1 MSNQSDEQWAFDAYE
16 AVRARLPRP
25 DFGSQWHDA
34 NTLADIADDFDV
46 FLLDAFGVLNIG
58 ETAIQG
64 AAERICDLRDAGKRV
79 LVVSNAAGYPK
90 RILIERYTRLGFEFT
105 PEDVVTSRDALLG
118 ELATH
123 EPIRWG
129 IMASQRFGM
138 EELEHLEC
146 HFLTEDPASYDN
158 AEGFLLI
165 GAAEWTQER
174 QELLVAA
181 TRKNP
186 RPVLVGNPDIVAPR
200 EDGLSREPGFYAH
213 GLADE
218 TGIKPAFFGK
228 PFASIYDLALARLG
242 GKPDRS
248 RILMVGDTLHTDVLG
263 GRAAGVRTALVA
275 GYGSLATSDV
285 SAAIK
290 QSAIVP
296 DFVIQRP

>member
-1 MSNQSDEQWAFDAYE
+1 MSNQTDEKWAFDAYQ
-16 AVRARLPRP
+16 AVRARLPAP
-25 DFGSQWHDA
+25 AFTGKFTDA
-34 NTLADIADDFDV
+34 GTLADIAEGFDV

-58 ETAIQG
+58 ETAIEG
-64 AAERICDLRDAGKRV
+64 VAERIRDLRDAGKRV

-90 RILIERYTRLGFEFT
+90 RVLIERYARLGFEFT

-118 ELATH
+118 ELATRA
-123 EPIRWG
+123 PMRWG
-129 IMASQRFGM
+129 IMASQRFAM
-138 EELEHLEC
+138 EELEHLDC
-146 HFLTEDPASYDN
+146 HFLTEDTDTYNA

-165 GAAEWTQER
+165 GAAEWSEER

-200 EDGLSREPGFYAH
+200 EVGLSREPGFYAH
-213 GLADE
+213 RLADE
-218 TGIKPAFFGK
+218 TGIEPEFFGK

-242 GKPDRS
+242 GEPDRA

-263 GRAAGVRTALVA
+263 GRAAGLATALVA
-275 GYGSLATSDV
+275 GFGSLATSDV
-285 SAAIK
+285 GAAIK